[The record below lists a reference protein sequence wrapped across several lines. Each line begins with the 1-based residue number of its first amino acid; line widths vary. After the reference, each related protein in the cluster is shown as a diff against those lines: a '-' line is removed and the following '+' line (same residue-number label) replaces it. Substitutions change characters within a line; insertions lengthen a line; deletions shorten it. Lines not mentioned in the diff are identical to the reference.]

1 MVLWY
6 AVLTLTGHNSAD
18 VDLLEIYSVVMTK
31 SMVVPNHVFQLL
43 LKQMSLRVVLGQQ
56 FDLQKVDLEL
66 SFQELKNLN
75 LNRQTRLSVERT

>member
-18 VDLLEIYSVVMTK
+18 VDLVEIYSVVMTK

-43 LKQMSLRVVLGQQ
+43 LKQMSLRVVLG
-56 FDLQKVDLEL
+56 E
-66 SFQELKNLN
+66 NLDVYQVHIV
-75 LNRQTRLSVERT
+75 LT